1 MGTVGS
7 VIVAVNLTSW
17 RIKSSS
23 SFARD
28 IECSGRL
35 KGSHSDKPR
44 GRGRDGGGGLRR
56 SGSTIDAHEEWMP
69 IMIRHELEIVSPWV
83 GNAVSVED
91 RHQPVDLSDVENDL
105 THLPS

>member
-7 VIVAVNLTSW
+7 GVVAVNLTSW

-28 IECSGRL
+28 IEFSGRL

-44 GRGRDGGGGLRR
+44 GRGIDGGGGL
-56 SGSTIDAHEEWMP
+56 TIDAQEDWMP

-83 GNAVSVED
+83 GNVVSVED